1 MYVGDTMK
9 LHLPAFLSRV
19 AIEYDALQHL
29 PDEPIVRASYD
40 ALCDAL
46 APQFALLAAQV
57 QIRFTA
63 VDPYPTSAAMFADLE
78 RGRLS
83 VYTVAD
89 LPTVHPLRRVHS
101 ATAQP
106 YNVIF
111 RAVHDGLAHFPER
124 NQFGPIGEF
133 RAFKAHCRMLAGNVR
148 AMHALATETLGQ
160 NAIYQR
166 DKTFAEQKA
175 DLLPWSIVRQAL
187 TEVSA

>member
-1 MYVGDTMK
+1 M
-9 LHLPAFLSRV
+9 LRLPAFLARV
-19 AIEYDALQHL
+19 AAEYDALSHR
-29 PDEPIVRASYD
+29 PEDTHVRACYD

-63 VDPYPTSAAMFADLE
+63 VDPYPSSAAMFADLDA
-78 RGRLS
+78 GRLS

-89 LPTVHPLRRVHS
+89 LPTRHPLMRVHP

-111 RAVHDGLAHFPER
+111 RAVHDGLAHYPGRFG
-124 NQFGPIGEF
+124 FGPKGEF
-133 RAFKAHCRMLAGNVR
+133 QAFKTHCRMMVGNVA

-160 NAIYQR
+160 NAWYQSR
-166 DKTFAEQKA
+166 LTFASQKA
-175 DLLPWSIVRQAL
+175 ALLPWLTVRQAL
-187 TEVSA
+187 TEVSL